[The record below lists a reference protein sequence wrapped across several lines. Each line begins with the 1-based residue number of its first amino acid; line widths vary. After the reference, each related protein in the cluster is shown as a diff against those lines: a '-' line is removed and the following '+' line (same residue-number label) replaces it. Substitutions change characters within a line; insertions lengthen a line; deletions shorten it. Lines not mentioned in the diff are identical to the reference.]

1 MDDCHQTT
9 IYHTDAQLI
18 ASRWAHHVETS
29 YDDAEQASTMPLFP
43 PLDASVETVRDTLR
57 PLRNDFSIA
66 LHTAENPFAV
76 GAIIRVAH
84 SFLAREIILI
94 GHAPYYEK
102 ASMGME
108 KYESI
113 VRVPS
118 EPAFFEHVAGRP
130 LWAVEKDAA
139 TMNVNTVESFPKD
152 VVFLFGSERFGVP
165 TSALERACITI
176 GIPIYGVNHSLP
188 LAIAA
193 GIVMNE
199 WARRR
204 YTDGAIA

>member
-1 MDDCHQTT
+1 MGLT
-9 IYHTDAQLI
+9 
-18 ASRWAHHVETS
+18 
-29 YDDAEQASTMPLFP
+29 P
-43 PLDASVETVRDTLR
+43 PLGAEPAEVRALLA

-66 LHTAENPFAV
+66 LHAADNAFAV

-84 SFLAREIILI
+84 SFLAREIVII
-94 GHAPYYEK
+94 GDAPYYEK

-108 KYESI
+108 KYESV
-113 VRVPS
+113 VRLPDDD
-118 EPAFFEHVAGRP
+118 AFLAHVGARP
-130 LWAVEKDAA
+130 LWAVEKDHA
-139 TMNVNTVESFPKD
+139 TTSLYAMESFPRD
-152 VVFLFGSERFGVP
+152 VVLLFGSERFGIPEPLVR
-165 TSALERACITI
+165 RAASVI

-204 YTDGAIA
+204 YADGLVT